1 MSIFEQVNEDIKKA
15 MLAREK
21 ERLEGLRAVK
31 AAFLLAKTDAGNAE
45 LTPDKEMQIIQK
57 LVKQRRETADL
68 YKSQNRPD
76 LADKEIAQADVIAG
90 YLPKQLSEDEVKA
103 VVAEIIKET
112 GASSIKD
119 MGKVMGA
126 ASAKLAGQTDNKTLS
141 GIVKAMLG

>member
-21 ERLEGLRAVK
+21 EKLEGLRAVK
-31 AAFLLAKTDAGNAE
+31 AAFLLAKTEGGNTE

-76 LADKEIAQADVIAG
+76 LADKELAQADVIAG
-90 YLPKQLSEDEVKA
+90 YLPKQLSEEEVKA

-112 GASSIKD
+112 GATTIKD

-126 ASAKLAGQTDNKTLS
+126 ACAKLAGQTDNKTLS

>member
-21 ERLEGLRAVK
+21 EKLEGLRAVK
-31 AAFLLAKTDAGNAE
+31 AAFLLAKTEGGNAE

-76 LADKEIAQADVIAG
+76 LADKELAQADVIAG
-90 YLPKQLSEDEVKA
+90 YLPKQLSVEEVKA
-103 VVAEIIKET
+103 
-112 GASSIKD
+112 